1 MGHHHRHPSF
11 FFGLL
16 LVLLGIFWLLDN
28 LNYIDF
34 WHVLDK
40 WWPVLLI
47 LLGLDFLI
55 RYNRRWTMPE
65 HHTPPDTSGSGADGP
80 TTPSP
85 SGKKWAF
92 ERTNVFGDLTLSF
105 ANKPFDGGSVSNVF
119 GDIEIDL
126 RDAVMQPGESVL
138 SVSGVFGDIDI
149 IGLKGI
155 PISVRGNV
163 VFGDIRVF
171 EEKRSGISNQI
182 VNETPGYAQ
191 AVSKVRIYALQVFGE
206 VRIR

>member
-1 MGHHHRHPSF
+1 
-11 FFGLL
+11 
-16 LVLLGIFWLLDN
+16 
-28 LNYIDF
+28 
-34 WHVLDK
+34 
-40 WWPVLLI
+40 
-47 LLGLDFLI
+47 
-55 RYNRRWTMPE
+55 
-65 HHTPPDTSGSGADGP
+65 
-80 TTPSP
+80 
-85 SGKKWAF
+85 
-92 ERTNVFGDLTLSF
+92 
-105 ANKPFDGGSVSNVF
+105 VSNVF

-191 AVSKVRIYALQVFGE
+191 AVSKVRIYASQVFGE